1 MTTPAV
7 TSIASQVNAAV
18 AKNVPKGITTMR
30 MDDDS
35 VPDYLHIMLYGDTN
49 SRRTTTAAMFGGPER
64 TLIIST
70 RAPEQVRIPLRGQGF
85 RNPVF
90 ADDSDA
96 LLWAIQC
103 SEKAAEVAGFP
114 EWKDREDRVLVIDD
128 MTEGA
133 ALLVD
138 DNSVRDDGRE
148 VKDGRQIYGATK
160 QDVRAAINALQ
171 RKKMHVVFT
180 ALAGE
185 SDTAIYP
192 EMSSGSR
199 KIILAGLEYVFYMK
213 TTTMKMLTKPEK
225 VGYTKKDQFG
235 KDVAA
240 SREVF
245 AKCKI
250 PVSFQGRTPPLVS
263 AEEPMDLAAVWKKI
277 SEARGKK

>member
-1 MTTPAV
+1 MSSP
-7 TSIASQVNAAV
+7 TSPFNIAAQVNAAV
-18 AKNVPKGITTMR
+18 NKNVPKGISAIG
-30 MDDDS
+30 MDDD
-35 VPDYLHIMLYGDTN
+35 VPDFLHCMLYGDTN
-49 SRRTTTAAMFGGPER
+49 SRRTTTAALFGGPER

-70 RAPEQVRIPLRGQGF
+70 RAPEQVRIPLRGLGF
-85 RNPVF
+85 KGFVS

-96 LLWAIQC
+96 LLWAIQ
-103 SEKAAEVAGFP
+103 SPEKAADVAGFP
-114 EWKDREDRVLVIDD
+114 EWKDRGDRVLVIDD

-213 TTTMKMLTKPEK
+213 PGTWKMRTQPDNA
-225 VGYTKKDQFG
+225 GYIKKDQFG

-240 SREVF
+240 TRAVF

-250 PVSFQGRTPPLVS
+250 PQKYAGRTPSAVLADEEMNLAKVWEKVS
-263 AEEPMDLAAVWKKI
+263 AL
-277 SEARGKK
+277 RGK